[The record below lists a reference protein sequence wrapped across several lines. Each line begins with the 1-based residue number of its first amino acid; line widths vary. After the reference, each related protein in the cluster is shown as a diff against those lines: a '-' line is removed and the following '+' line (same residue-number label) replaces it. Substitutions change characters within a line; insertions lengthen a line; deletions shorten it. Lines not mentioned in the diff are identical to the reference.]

1 MGMTPASL
9 VSLIR
14 LPKRA
19 PALLRSTCVLSLMRA
34 AVLVGS
40 RVAAAAVTL
49 AAFTAWPASPP
60 SGLMLVAAA
69 SPSTASGVPPPFIAR
84 QTPRPLPPLRFEDG
98 AGTAVTLADF
108 RGRIVLLNLWATWCG
123 PCRTEM
129 PALDRLQARM
139 AGPDFTVVPLSIDHR
154 GRDAVERFYRE
165 LGLTSL
171 GIYVDRSGE
180 AASAVEVSG
189 MPTSLFVDRQGR
201 ELGRVLGGA
210 PWDDAEMVARIKGY
224 L

>member
-9 VSLIR
+9 VSLIP

-19 PALLRSTCVLSLMRA
+19 PALVRSACVLSLVRA
-34 AVLVGS
+34 VVVAGSAV
-40 RVAAAAVTL
+40 AL

-60 SGLMLVAAA
+60 PGLMLVAA
-69 SPSTASGVPPPFIAR
+69 TPPFIAR

-98 AGTAVTLADF
+98 AGAAMALADF

-129 PALDRLQARM
+129 PALDRLQAGM

-154 GRDAVERFYRE
+154 GRDAVARFYRE
-165 LGLTSL
+165 LGLISL

-180 AASAVEVSG
+180 AVSALEVSG
-189 MPTSLFVDRQGR
+189 MPTSLLVDRQGR
-201 ELGRVLGGA
+201 ELGRVIGGA